1 MNAVFPARQ
10 KNAGRYV
17 ELDPQHFLIFMRT
30 RHINRAAGRIRYRR
44 EIYYSIFFAVFQGGT
59 KTKLHN
65 FYRFS
70 ELILDAEFNLYIS

>member
-1 MNAVFPARQ
+1 MLSLRDSAFPDIYAS
-10 KNAGRYV
+10 N
-17 ELDPQHFLIFMRT
+17 PH
-30 RHINRAAGRIRYRR
+30 NRAAGRIRYRR